1 MKKLL
6 LILLVL
12 STSFLHA
19 QSIKALATT
28 DSLNYNIGDY
38 IDYSIVVFAPSKYRI
53 ELPSVKDSLKSLTF
67 LKNGKT
73 DVVDNQK
80 GFATTT
86 YNFILAGYDSL
97 AETIPAM
104 TITLVDTANKSSLK
118 IKTNQ
123 VNVVVN
129 TLNVNLKQDIKDVKP
144 VISIPYDWQ
153 KLSLIVLGILILL
166 AIILFVYRKYFK
178 KENEEKKIVKRI
190 VLPPHKIAYKKLS
203 ELESEKI
210 WQSGNIKEFHSRITE
225 IIREY
230 FEKRFGFN
238 SLEMTTDETIRK
250 LLEQNISDEVVTI
263 IRKFLENADM
273 VKFAKFTPMPSV
285 NEEMMKEAYKI
296 VDLTKS
302 ELETEI
308 TEDDG
313 NVR

>member
-263 IRKFLENADM
+263 TRKFLENADM

>member
-12 STSFLHA
+12 STSFLQA

-263 IRKFLENADM
+263 TRKFLENADM

-296 VDLTKS
+296 VDLTKN